1 MDNNTI
7 ENNIVPE
14 VEIAEKK
21 THPAM
26 LVFGWLLM
34 FLLSYVLLIVG
45 QILGGFVALIP
56 IMTSSDAWITS
67 TMYFQFIGIWVVFIV
82 FMLIYKKDRAIIS
95 KLGTKEKGNNF
106 KFFMLGILLGFLMN
120 GVCIL
125 VAWLNKD
132 IYMYYDGFDPLMLI
146 IVFIAVFI
154 QSSAEELVC
163 RGFLYQRLIRIY
175 KNPWVAIIL
184 NSAFFGCLHLMNPG
198 VTFLSIVNIVVVGI
212 FFSLFVYY
220 YDSIWAA
227 MAMHAA
233 WNYCQ
238 NIVFGLPNSGQVVPF
253 SILKL
258 DASTAKDSFA
268 YNVGFGIEGTL
279 FADIVLALGCV
290 VLIIL
295 GQRKK
300 KKLENAA

>member
-7 ENNIVPE
+7 ENNIAPE

-26 LVFGWLLM
+26 LIFGWLLM
-34 FLLSYVLLIVG
+34 FLLSYVLLLVG
-45 QILGGFVALIP
+45 QILGSFVALIP
-56 IMTSSDAWITS
+56 IMRSSDAWITS

-300 KKLENAA
+300 KKIENAA

>member
-7 ENNIVPE
+7 ENNIAPE

-26 LVFGWLLM
+26 LIFGWLLM

-56 IMTSSDAWITS
+56 IMRSSDAWITS

>member
-14 VEIAEKK
+14 VELAEKK

-26 LVFGWLLM
+26 LIFGWLLM

-45 QILGGFVALIP
+45 QLLGQFIAFIP

-163 RGFLYQRLIRIY
+163 RGFLYQRLMRIY
-175 KNPWVAIIL
+175 KKPWVAIIL

-258 DASTAKDSFA
+258 DASTARDSFA

-300 KKLENAA
+300 KKLESVA

>member
-56 IMTSSDAWITS
+56 IMRSSDAWITS

>member
-26 LVFGWLLM
+26 LIFGWLLM

-56 IMTSSDAWITS
+56 IMRSSDAWITS

-212 FFSLFVYY
+212 IFSLFVYY

>member
-21 THPAM
+21 THPVM

-56 IMTSSDAWITS
+56 IMRSSDAWITS

>member
-7 ENNIVPE
+7 ENNIAPE

-26 LVFGWLLM
+26 LIFGWLLM

-56 IMTSSDAWITS
+56 IMRSSDAWITS

-258 DASTAKDSFA
+258 DASTAKDSVA